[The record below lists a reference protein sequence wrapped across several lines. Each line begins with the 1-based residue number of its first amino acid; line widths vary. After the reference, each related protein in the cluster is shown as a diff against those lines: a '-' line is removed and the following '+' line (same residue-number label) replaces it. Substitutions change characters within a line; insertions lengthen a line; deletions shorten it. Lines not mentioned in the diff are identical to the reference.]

1 MKGQNSSVVDINRK
15 DFSPSESYRR
25 KSQLQQHDVNFLSR
39 SFVSSGSYFQ
49 SNLQSYKQK
58 EQSQTPQRQEQF
70 ENPFFLTNE
79 DNDTFDNEMT
89 QIHDS
94 SNLHRETAYMAD
106 TYDDLPANE
115 YAEDDI
121 YEDDQLLN
129 KNHKYLLQAEQE
141 NTVSPSLMFSPVSST
156 IENNY
161 GSLERETKETAFAA
175 SSKISGGTGPPNYKD
190 IVKFKS
196 PIFTVKETIKYFP
209 PAFLGVLLNLLDALS
224 YGMIVFPITEP
235 IFNKLGP
242 TGLSLFYISSIVS
255 QLCYSCGL
263 SLFGCSIGS
272 EMIEITPF
280 FHTMAMNV
288 LNFYS
293 ENKHVERY
301 QSEIITTTLICF
313 VGSSLLTGMVFYF
326 LGKMKLGKIVGFFPR
341 HILIGCIGSVGYFLV
356 MTGLEITLQIPKI
369 VYKLEFWMDLLVVDY
384 NYGKLLAPILLTVIL
399 IYMQK
404 TFNNN
409 SLVLPT
415 FYVACLVGF
424 HFIVALMPNLSLPLL
439 RKHGWIF
446 ASSDSVNTSNLIES
460 TPDLFE
466 IGNNWYSFYR
476 LFQWKLVNWPLVV
489 KNMPTM
495 GALAFFGILH
505 VPINVPALAVTLNC
519 DKYDV
524 DKELIAHGFS
534 NFLSGLVGSIPNYLV
549 YTNSVLFIRAGADS
563 RFAGIL
569 LAILTGIVML
579 IGPVIIG
586 FIPICIVGSLI
597 FLLGYELLKE
607 SLADTFG
614 ILGTFEYI
622 TVVLII
628 VTSAVFDFVMGI
640 IAGVI
645 IACFHFLVN
654 SANLQSINGE
664 YDGTLLQSTVNRNVS
679 QTELLNRVGDQIY
692 ILKLQNLLFFG
703 TILSIEEKINNMLER
718 EGKSG
723 VIKYLILDFK
733 NIKTDQIDYSAA
745 EGFNRIKRFLS
756 SKNITLIISSIH
768 NSDTIYKVFGKVGL
782 LEDVEL
788 FGDLNSALEWCENKY
803 LYQYKLLKIKERGK
817 LDSRNKL
824 TVPEIITQTSNEMID
839 VPNRQKNTSGEK
851 LLLSNS
857 HKRNSSS
864 IFATT
869 PRHDMFYKAATNVIQ
884 SESQVGKNL
893 QDIIKQKYNE
903 TKSNNLSSSSINN
916 KKPSLNEEDYC
927 LALFLQSLRAFINE
941 KDYQKWS
948 EIGKYFKRQ
957 EFASN
962 QIISNDNCVMLV
974 ESGIVKISYSVTD
987 NVTKTES
994 VYETLSKKCAYGKIT
1009 NEYYKI
1015 APEYTDT
1022 VYTETESVVWIL
1034 NKENLDLL
1042 KENDIKL
1049 YVEILVLISALNQY
1063 RYKKLLRFT
1072 IASG

>member
-1 MKGQNSSVVDINRK
+1 MKGQNSSHVDIRGK
-15 DFSPSESYRR
+15 DFSPSGSYRR
-25 KSQLQQHDVNFLSR
+25 KSQLQQQDVNFLSR

-49 SNLQSYKQK
+49 SNLQNYKQK
-58 EQSQTPQRQEQF
+58 EQSQTPQRQDQF
-70 ENPFFLTNE
+70 DNPFFLTNE
-79 DNDTFDNEMT
+79 DNDNFDNEMT

-94 SNLHRETAYMAD
+94 SNLHRETAFMAD
-106 TYDDLPANE
+106 TYDDLPADE
-115 YAEDDI
+115 YEEDGI
-121 YEDDQLLN
+121 YEDDQLSN
-129 KNHKYLLQAEQE
+129 KYNKSQPQIERE
-141 NTVSPSLMFSPVSST
+141 NNVLPALMFSPVSSN

-161 GSLERETKETAFAA
+161 GSLENDLKESTP
-175 SSKISGGTGPPNYKD
+175 SEISKFSNATGPPNYKD

-196 PIFTVKETIKYFP
+196 PIFTVKQTIKYFP

-280 FHTMAMNV
+280 FHTMAMNI

-293 ENKHVERY
+293 DSKHAETY
-301 QSEIITTTLICF
+301 QCEIITTTLVCF

-356 MTGLEITLQIPKI
+356 MTGLEVTLKIPKI
-369 VYKLEFWMDLLVVDY
+369 VYRLGFWVDLLVVDY
-384 NYGKLLAPILLTVIL
+384 NYAKLLAPVLLTVIL

-409 SLVLPT
+409 SLVLPA
-415 FYVACLVGF
+415 FYVAALIGF

-446 ASSDSVNTSNLIES
+446 AASDNVNSSDTVEPISN
-460 TPDLFE
+460 LFE

-476 LFQWKLVNWPLVV
+476 LFQWKLVNWSLVV

-495 GALAFFGILH
+495 FALAFFGILH

-519 DKYDV
+519 DRYDV

-569 LAILTGIVML
+569 LAVLTGVVML

-622 TVVLII
+622 TVLII
-628 VTSAVFDFVMGI
+628 IMTSAFFDFVMGI
-640 IAGVI
+640 IVGVI

-768 NSDTIYKVFGKVGL
+768 TSDTIYKVFGKVGL

-788 FGDLNSALEWCENKY
+788 FVDLNSALEWCENKY
-803 LYQYKLLKIKERGK
+803 LYQYKLLKNKERGK
-817 LDSRNKL
+817 LESRNRL
-824 TVPEIITQTSNEMID
+824 IAPEIITQTSNDIE
-839 VPNRQKNTSGEK
+839 VPNRQKNPSGEK

-857 HKRNSSS
+857 HKRNSTS

-869 PRHDMFYKAATNVIQ
+869 PRHDMFFKAATNVIQ

-893 QDIIKQKYNE
+893 QDIIKQKYSE
-903 TKSNNLSSSSINN
+903 TKSNNLSTTSINN
-916 KKPSLNEEDYC
+916 NKPALNDEDYC
-927 LALFLQSLRAFINE
+927 LSLFLQSLRAFITE
-941 KDYQKWS
+941 EEYQKWS
-948 EIGKYFKRQ
+948 EIGKYFIRQ
-957 EFASN
+957 EFSPD

-1009 NEYYKI
+1009 NEYYKV

-1022 VYTETESVVWIL
+1022 VYTETESAVWIL
-1034 NKENLDLL
+1034 NKEKLDLL
-1042 KENDIKL
+1042 KEKDIKL

-1072 IASG
+1072 IASS